1 MERIGKNKSEAKIF
15 LHRMVENVI
24 YIDFV
29 HLSILFY
36 WFLFTFGYNLK

>member
-1 MERIGKNKSEAKIF
+1 MERIGKNKSEAKIV

-29 HLSILFY
+29 HLSILFLLVLIHF
-36 WFLFTFGYNLK
+36 WIQS